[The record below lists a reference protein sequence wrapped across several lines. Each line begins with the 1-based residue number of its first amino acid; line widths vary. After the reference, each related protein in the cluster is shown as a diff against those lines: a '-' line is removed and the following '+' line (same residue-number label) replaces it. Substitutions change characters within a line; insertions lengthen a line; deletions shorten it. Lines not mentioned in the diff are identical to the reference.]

1 MLHFPTYVIQI
12 CDYSLHMTENLFVF
26 KAIKLICSSKHF
38 RKFLSSFNLYNI
50 YNCNPMISQNH
61 FMQQFYLGDFLL
73 TELSPLM
80 KASLSSINA
89 LPLTRNY

>member
-1 MLHFPTYVIQI
+1 
-12 CDYSLHMTENLFVF
+12 
-26 KAIKLICSSKHF
+26 
-38 RKFLSSFNLYNI
+38 
-50 YNCNPMISQNH
+50 MIPQNH

-89 LPLTRNY
+89 LPLTRNEKKSKMSQTS